1 MRLVPGATRPWLW
14 HRRRGAVAVSLV
26 AVAALAVGGA
36 WIGLRRWERFVLDV
50 RETVPPWPAAPAW
63 SLPFAESPPVTVS
76 IDAGGWRLPWVTT
89 PEAVRRSPLLWRRM
103 HLADWNRVPEPL
115 RYEGLDA
122 MLTRYEHLLLNPSQ
136 WDRMTTED
144 WDEVPQPIRT
154 LAYREMVA
162 YWSGYYH
169 VGATHG
175 LAPRLVSDTLAAIV
189 MSESWF
195 EHRAEFVNGDGSR
208 DLGLAQA
215 SDFARRR
222 LPQLHARGD
231 VDVTFT
237 DDDYLDPWKA
247 TRFAAIWMSLLLDEA
262 KGDLETA
269 VRAYNRGIAGAL
281 AGEGQGYL
289 EAVLRRRRVFIR
301 NRDAPPAWS
310 YVWTRGR
317 DMERRSWPWTAGR

>member
-1 MRLVPGATRPWLW
+1 MSVIARFLRIIGAMVLLA
-14 HRRRGAVAVSLV
+14 G
-26 AVAALAVGGA
+26 ALARAGTWPA
-36 WIGLRRWERFVLDV
+36 AREYQRFLLDV
-50 RETVPPWPAAPAW
+50 RASVPALPATPVW
-63 SLPFAESPPVTVS
+63 SPPFAEVPPVTVS

-89 PEAVRRSPLLWRRM
+89 PDTVRRSDLLWQRM

-122 MLTRYEHLLLNPSQ
+122 MLVRYQHVLLNPSQ

-144 WDEVPQPIRT
+144 WDGVPQPIRT

-162 YWSGYYH
+162 YWSGYYD
-169 VGATHG
+169 VGAAYG
-175 LAPRLVSDTLAAIV
+175 LAPRLISDTLAAIV

-208 DLGLAQA
+208 DIGLAQA
-215 SDFARRR
+215 SDFARKR
-222 LPQLHARGD
+222 LPQLHGRGI
-231 VDVTFT
+231 VDVSFA
-237 DDDYLDPWKA
+237 DEDYLDPWKA
-247 TRFAAIWMSLLLDEA
+247 TRFAAIWLSLLLDEA

-317 DMERRSWPWTAGR
+317 DLERRSWPWTAGR

>member
-1 MRLVPGATRPWLW
+1 MSVIARFLRIIGAMLLLASALTRA
-14 HRRRGAVAVSLV
+14 G
-26 AVAALAVGGA
+26 
-36 WIGLRRWERFVLDV
+36 
-50 RETVPPWPAAPAW
+50 TWPAAREYQRFLVDVRASVPALPATPVW
-63 SLPFAESPPVTVS
+63 SPPFAEVPPVTVS

-89 PEAVRRSPLLWRRM
+89 PDTVRRSELLWQRM

-122 MLTRYEHLLLNPSQ
+122 MLVRYQHVLLNPSQ

-144 WDEVPQPIRT
+144 WDGVPQPIRT

-162 YWSGYYH
+162 YWSGYYD
-169 VGATHG
+169 VGAAYG
-175 LAPRLVSDTLAAIV
+175 LAPRLVSDTLAAMV

-208 DLGLAQA
+208 DIGLAQA
-215 SDFARRR
+215 SDFARKR
-222 LPQLHARGD
+222 LPQLHGRGV
-231 VDVTFT
+231 VDVSFA
-237 DDDYLDPWKA
+237 DEDYLDPWKA
-247 TRFAAIWMSLLLDEA
+247 TRFAAIWLSLLLDEA

-317 DMERRSWPWTAGR
+317 DLERRSWPWTAGR